1 MMRMRF
7 TQEVLLR
14 TCSARDI
21 AEGVSRKRMCV
32 ATAISSLLHFGSQ
45 TNTCKGFT

>member
-1 MMRMRF
+1 MIRMRF

-21 AEGVSRKRMCV
+21 AEGVSQKRTCV
-32 ATAISSLLHFGSQ
+32 VTLISLLLYFGL
-45 TNTCKGFT
+45 

>member
-32 ATAISSLLHFGSQ
+32 TTVISSLLHFGSQ
-45 TNTCKGFT
+45 TNTRKGFT